1 MKHLYNEKYYKT
13 GNYKNY
19 LSKQKR
25 YEKTAEEL
33 VHLLK
38 QLKLDNKSIRILDYG
53 CATGFLLDGFFKL
66 GFKNT
71 HGYDI
76 SEWAL
81 SKVGNH
87 HNLISLHKKNYFD
100 ITTMLDV
107 LEHMTDEQIYKAFDS
122 IKTNM
127 LIVRIP
133 VSTDFGKSFH
143 LEVSRADPTHINCKQ
158 KQDWIELLDNN
169 NYQFIFEL
177 NLNSIYS
184 TDGVF
189 CAIFLNKGEQ
199 Q

>member
-1 MKHLYNEKYYKT
+1 MKHLYNEDYYKT

-19 LSKQKR
+19 LSKRKR

-38 QLKLDNKSIRILDYG
+38 QIKLDNRDASILDYG
-53 CATGFLLDGFFKL
+53 CATGFLLDGFTKL

-71 HGYDI
+71 NGYDI

-81 SKVGNH
+81 SNVSDS
-87 HNLISLHKKNYFD
+87 HNIINMNKQNQFD
-100 ITTMLDV
+100 LMTMLDV
-107 LEHMTDEQIYKAFDS
+107 LEHMPDNEIVEAFNS
-122 IKTNM
+122 IKTKV

-133 VSTDFGKSFH
+133 VSVNGGESFH
-143 LEVSRADPTHINCKQ
+143 LEVSRADPTHINCKE

-199 Q
+199 K